1 MTTDNKT
8 SRLAIVTDFDG
19 TLMEQDVGDELME
32 ALGIFGLPA
41 VRAASARS
49 RRGEIGS
56 YDWIQAAYGQFG
68 GRQQQVDAT
77 LDLMHPRLGA
87 AELFAYCREQAM
99 PITILSDGMEYYI
112 RKLTARFGLEP
123 ERIVVNPI
131 RYEADGSYTLGLQND
146 NPACR
151 WCGCCKA
158 QVVRELKREGWFV
171 VYIGDG
177 SSDVYGSSYAD
188 WTFAR
193 GYLAAHLRES
203 NEPYF
208 AFETFHDVLQQ
219 LRMHQAAY
227 EAGTMAGRRAGGHS
241 FCRFAQRN
249 DLMG

>member
-1 MTTDNKT
+1 MTIQNMA

-19 TLMEQDVGDELME
+19 TLMEQDVGDEIME
-32 ALGIFGLPA
+32 ALGIFAHPA
-41 VRAASARS
+41 VREASARS

-56 YDWIQAAYGQFG
+56 YEWIQAAYGPFG
-68 GRQQQVDAT
+68 GRQHQVDAVI
-77 LDLMHPRLGA
+77 DRMHPRPGA
-87 AELFAYCREQAM
+87 AELFAYCRERAI

-112 RKLTARFGLEP
+112 RNLTIRFGLEP

-131 RYEADGSYTLGLQND
+131 RYEADGAYTLGLQND

-158 QVVRELKREGWFV
+158 QSVRELKQAGRLV

-219 LRMHQAAY
+219 LKTHHVEF
-227 EAGTMAGRRAGGHS
+227 EAGAMTGRRAGEHS
-241 FCRFAQRN
+241 FCRFA
-249 DLMG
+249 L